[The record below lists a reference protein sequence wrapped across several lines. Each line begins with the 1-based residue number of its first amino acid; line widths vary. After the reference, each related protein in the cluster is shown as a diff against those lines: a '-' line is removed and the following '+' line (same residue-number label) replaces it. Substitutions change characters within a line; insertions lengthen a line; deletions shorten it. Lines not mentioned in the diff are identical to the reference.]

1 MSCWINACKPVY
13 SATVLTPILKIN
25 FEGHH
30 FGPGKAQLLELIA
43 ETGSISQAAKKMK
56 MSYRR
61 AWLLIDELNKMF
73 AKPCVE
79 SSTGGAGGGGA
90 KVTDFG
96 QKIIATFRAL
106 EKRMATEADAA
117 FKSLK

>member
-1 MSCWINACKPVY
+1 MP
-13 SATVLTPILKIN
+13 TPLLKLDFN
-25 FEGHH
+25 GHRL
-30 FGPGKAQLLELIA
+30 GAGKVELLEHIA
-43 ETGSISQAAKKMK
+43 ETGSISGAAKKMK

-61 AWLLIDELNKMF
+61 AWLLIDELNQMF

-96 QKIIATFRAL
+96 RKIIIAFRAL
-106 EKRMATEADAA
+106 EKRVAAEANAV

>member
-1 MSCWINACKPVY
+1 MP
-13 SATVLTPILKIN
+13 SALLKLDFN
-25 FEGHH
+25 GHRL
-30 FGPGKAQLLELIA
+30 GAGKVELLEHVV
-43 ETGSISQAAKKMK
+43 ETGSISGAAKKME

-61 AWLLIDELNKMF
+61 AWLLIDELNQMF

-96 QKIIATFRAL
+96 RKVITAFRAL
-106 EKRMATEADAA
+106 EKRVAAEADAA

>member
-1 MSCWINACKPVY
+1 MP
-13 SATVLTPILKIN
+13 TPHLKLD
-25 FEGHH
+25 FDGHRL
-30 FGPGKAQLLELIA
+30 GAGKVELLEHIE
-43 ETGSISQAAKKMK
+43 ETGSISGAAKKMA

-61 AWLLIDELNKMF
+61 AWLLIDELNQMF
-73 AKPCVE
+73 SKPCVE

-96 QKIIATFRAL
+96 RKIITAFRAL
-106 EKRMATEADAA
+106 EKRVATEADAS